1 MSSPRARV
9 APDDKPIVTGPRS
22 TSTAPKK
29 FRCTICERG
38 FTKSEHLARHAR
50 SHLKEKPFQCPICQK
65 CFGRQDV
72 LARHKRV
79 HDNQPTTPSKP
90 PSTHKPPATSQSPT
104 TTPASAQSLPGAI
117 QTGWVS
123 QSSNIQSS
131 TAYDPSTSASYSQ
144 PYNAIGQ
151 TDPQLEPQAPMD
163 TLQPWSQ
170 GGGDMLEFLL
180 SDFHNW
186 PVTLPVMQFQS
197 SAIQPDLESAVSP
210 APNSQQIGVPGPGH
224 HAMHQLSQLISD
236 ISSGLTAEI
245 ESTGIT
251 SGFLDTCMHVFFER
265 FHTSFPIIHKAT
277 FQVRESSHPLLL
289 NIIALGSLFV
299 GAKDAV
305 PKGEALWRLAH
316 TAVCTSWQALIS
328 TRGPRDD
335 YDGVQLLLTAL
346 TGQTY
351 ALLSKNE
358 SLRMTSQVFHG
369 LGFAWARQCGWYNIR
384 ESYNLANVPSLEA
397 PEQQK
402 VEAWRVWAAGEV
414 QNRAIL
420 GHYVL
425 DGQISQF
432 SGNAPSARHV
442 INPLFTPSS
451 EAAFFAPTADDWIL
465 EMGKHG
471 TRARTFRELYVS
483 LFSPNTTMLDYPLS
497 IFSVRVILEGM
508 QSLVSDAQEGDG
520 PAVGTPSRSTIAWAL
535 VRLYREHLG
544 ISNQESVENMELLV
558 RWHAICLNLACPVTI
573 LCQRMCTYYGVEQRL
588 HREIRLPSGDF
599 DLRAWSQSVDGRR
612 ALLHAMAIQDLVD
625 RLPLGRSHAIHL
637 PAAIFA
643 VATVYSARCIAAL
656 PTIQVP
662 KSILWEDVW
671 TVDTTD
677 PNIRTHSSTEMD
689 AFLHSASDSIPGE
702 SLKRNLMYD
711 LNSLQITLSSM
722 SLRWG
727 VSHAMDDIL
736 NRWIGIANEASR
748 GI

>member
-1 MSSPRARV
+1 
-9 APDDKPIVTGPRS
+9 
-22 TSTAPKK
+22 
-29 FRCTICERG
+29 
-38 FTKSEHLARHAR
+38 
-50 SHLKEKPFQCPICQK
+50 
-65 CFGRQDV
+65 
-72 LARHKRV
+72 
-79 HDNQPTTPSKP
+79 
-90 PSTHKPPATSQSPT
+90 
-104 TTPASAQSLPGAI
+104 
-117 QTGWVS
+117 
-123 QSSNIQSS
+123 
-131 TAYDPSTSASYSQ
+131 
-144 PYNAIGQ
+144 
-151 TDPQLEPQAPMD
+151 
-163 TLQPWSQ
+163 
-170 GGGDMLEFLL
+170 MLEFLL
-180 SDFHNW
+180 SDFNNW
-186 PVTLPVMQFQS
+186 PVTMPVMQFQS
-197 SAIQPDLESAVSP
+197 SAIQPDLESAIPSTSH
-210 APNSQQIGVPGPGH
+210 NQQGGAPGPGQ
-224 HAMHQLSQLISD
+224 HAMNQLSKLITD

-316 TAVCTSWQALIS
+316 TAVCTSWQALIL

-335 YDGVQLLLTAL
+335 CDGVQLLLTAL

-369 LGFAWARQCGWYNIR
+369 LGFAWARQCGWYNNR
-384 ESYNLANVPSLEA
+384 EGYSLADVPSLEA
-397 PEQQK
+397 SDAQK
-402 VEAWRVWAAGEV
+402 NEAWRVWAAREV
-414 QNRAIL
+414 QSRAIL
-420 GHYVL
+420 GHYIL

-442 INPLFTPSS
+442 TNPLFTPSS
-451 EAAFFAPTADDWIL
+451 EAAFFAVTADDWIL

-471 TRARTFRELYVS
+471 IPNRSFRELYIS
-483 LFSPNTTMLDYPLS
+483 LFSPHTSMLEYPLS

-520 PAVGTPSRSTIAWAL
+520 PAVGTPSKSTIAWVL
-535 VRLYREHLG
+535 VRLYKEHLG
-544 ISNQESVENMELLV
+544 VSNQKSVENMELLV
-558 RWHAICLNLACPVTI
+558 RWHAICLNLASPATI
-573 LCQRMCTYYGVEQRL
+573 LCQRMCIVYGVEQRL
-588 HREIRLPSGDF
+588 HREIRLPSGEF
-599 DLRAWSQSVDGRR
+599 DLRGWSQSIDGRR
-612 ALLHAMAIQDLVD
+612 ALLHAMAIQDLVE

-662 KSILWEDVW
+662 RSILWEDVW
-671 TVDTTD
+671 AVDAND
-677 PNIRTHSSTEMD
+677 PDIRTHSSSEMN
-689 AFLHSASDSIPGE
+689 AFLHSASDGIPGE

-736 NRWIGIANEASR
+736 HRWIGIANEASR